1 MELEFPFCSMFNYK
15 PVAYLAAFSVASV
28 PIEPQPESVQ
38 ENSEEKEINACEKI
52 IHGSYLSVLIDSNQ
66 SCLHWACIPNF
77 IFSICEP
84 IDLRSS
90 LHFETTAIIW
100 LYNRLGR
107 KLKRK
112 KANTHLLHNMLCSIC
127 QCSWWR

>member
-1 MELEFPFCSMFNYK
+1 MEIEFPFCSMFNYK
-15 PVAYLAAFSVASV
+15 PVAYLAAFSAASV
-28 PIEPQPESVQ
+28 QIEPQPENVQ

-52 IHGSYLSVLIDSNQ
+52 IHGSYLSILINSNQ

-90 LHFETTAIIW
+90 LHFATAQIM
-100 LYNRLGR
+100 LYNRLGG
-107 KLKRK
+107 KLKK
-112 KANTHLLHNMLCSIC
+112 KGKSSLVA
-127 QCSWWR
+127 